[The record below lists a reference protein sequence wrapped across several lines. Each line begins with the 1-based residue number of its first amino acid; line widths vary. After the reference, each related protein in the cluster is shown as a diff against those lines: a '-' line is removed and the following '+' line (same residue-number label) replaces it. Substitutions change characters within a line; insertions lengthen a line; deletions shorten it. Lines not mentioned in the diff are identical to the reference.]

1 MPLTFSVTRAGFTM
15 QAIVTRQSQ
24 DLLIQLIGGDV
35 PHYGVV
41 TTVSQQEAPATIA
54 MPSRPGHHH
63 QEGVLTEQL
72 ATQLRPNLQSNAMII
87 GGMHVNEI
95 TPAQMQA
102 TQGMVTDLGDQIL
115 AWLADHPA
123 AKPVERFSK

>member
-1 MPLTFSVTRAGFTM
+1 MTHTFSVTQAGFSM
-15 QAIVTRQSQ
+15 QAIVDRQSQ

-41 TTVSQQEAPATIA
+41 TTVSQQEAPTTIA

-72 ATQLRPNLQSNAMII
+72 ATMLQPHLQSNAMIV
-87 GGMHVNEI
+87 GGMHINEI
-95 TPAQMQA
+95 TPEQMQA
-102 TQGMVTDLGDQIL
+102 TQVMVTDLGEQII
-115 AWLADHPA
+115 AWLVAHPA